1 MRQCG
6 LLSRNAIRQ
15 IHSDIV
21 TVEALSRLQASELQ
35 SSNQCFDDESKRE
48 IPADYI
54 EEQLIPAEE
63 KPARLSEDV
72 REYNKQKNHFSKST
86 AEESDLGV
94 RELESLLNDGGGAE
108 GSSIHHAINNRKSKS
123 VASLDF

>member
-54 EEQLIPAEE
+54 EEQLIPAE

-94 RELESLLNDGGGAE
+94 RELESLLNDGSGAE
-108 GSSIHHAINNRKSKS
+108 GGSSIHHAINNRKSKS